1 MGESTPA
8 RARKQKFLPLREIIL
23 NSRPLVKRAI
33 QFSCDGDLAISADDS
48 VHVFVPEFP
57 DFTKRRERAAEQ
69 LNVDGQENNAEDDD
83 LSSDEEGDGKK
94 RYNPE
99 TFRTQFSEGSKHMP
113 VSYPPIDPRI
123 NKELFTAVG
132 LPFPYEGAVNQ
143 ENDELGDDD
152 SDDSGTVNADSGED
166 SDAYRYDS
174 DDTVE
179 GNNRLGFNQPFGAG
193 HAPITSVGSSMNH
206 VVRIAWSPSGLG
218 VNQRP
223 ILAILTGSGTVAMYG
238 DHNMAANILQR
249 ANDNMIQRRQ
259 LNSWIVLWGL
269 GERMIVPNQDTEL
282 AEYIRSFA
290 WAQEIGP
297 GQALLATINDAMEIA
312 IISIQTVSVPDE
324 NKPKET
330 LLMKTEPI
338 ERTVWLVRE
347 IVRFKAEGP
356 HFPVDVMDPNF
367 VPCGTSFGVN
377 WGPWLH
383 GPGYRTCVISHID
396 RNYIGFRKI
405 TVKSPWIRGELPEI
419 TVDKTDLT
427 GRCVH
432 LTTDSFVEF
441 ENGVWTKGKD
451 SVCRGI
457 ISTGWHLH
465 PFEVLLAGAKP
476 PKPPSVKHSVKD
488 CGTAY
493 DEYRVENPITDLVIH
508 PPDPLKPTE
517 TPLYTM
523 IRMSATPSNAD
534 WFETN
539 VPAPILPADDAFD
552 GQLQWVRSIAQK
564 LDVMVPV
571 DMYLRR
577 GGYTGDSDS
586 DGEDDDDDD
595 DAGLDDD
602 FGGADET
609 VDYGDGAG
617 LSAYD
622 SGVTGVPEIHPHRF
636 RLHGLTLSP
645 GGGCSAV
652 LVSNHSTQHPE
663 RGGWHTVKSNVL
675 FSYRP
680 RVPKGWKGN
689 ASANSEEEESEDKLA
704 IDPQMSSISAEEG
717 GDDDVIETPKATMTT
732 EGQLFEYLYG
742 SGPEV
747 PGVHYPIPVDPNSS
761 LAQLFAAA
769 LEKQTCELC
778 GAQVNQRKGDLSGC
792 EKGHYFGRC
801 ATSGL
806 AVQLPGVTRSCG
818 SCGLRTIRPE
828 VLLAKVPEE
837 IREQVKKAIGDGVCG
852 GCGGK
857 FLN

>member
-1 MGESTPA
+1 MEQPPPA
-8 RARKQKFLPLREIIL
+8 RAKKQKFLPLREITL

-57 DFTKRRERAAEQ
+57 DFSKRRERIARQ
-69 LNVDGQENNAEDDD
+69 LNDDGQQYCDEDDD

-132 LPFPYEGAVNQ
+132 IPFPYDVAAIK
-143 ENDELGDDD
+143 ENDETGEEGDDSETDDDD
-152 SDDSGTVNADSGED
+152 SEGDSEGD
-166 SDAYRYDS
+166 SDVYDS

-179 GNNRLGFNQPFGAG
+179 GSTRLRFNQPFGAG
-193 HAPITSVGSSMNH
+193 NAPITSVGSSMNH

-218 VNQRP
+218 VNRRP

-238 DHNMAANILQR
+238 DNNMAANILQR
-249 ANDNMIQRRQ
+249 ANDNMIQRRE
-259 LNSWIVLWGL
+259 LNSWIVLWGI
-269 GERMIVPNQDTEL
+269 GERMMVPGQDVKV

-290 WAQEIGP
+290 WAHEIGP
-297 GQALLATINDAMEIA
+297 GQALLATVNDDKEIA
-312 IISIQTVSVPDE
+312 IISIQTVPVPDE
-324 NKPKET
+324 SKPKET
-330 LLMKTEPI
+330 LLMKTEPT

-347 IVRFKAEGP
+347 IIRFKAEGP
-356 HFPVDVMDPNF
+356 HLPLDVMDPDF
-367 VPCGTSFGVN
+367 VPCGTSFGIS

-383 GPGYRTCVISHID
+383 GPGYRTCVISHVD

-405 TVKSPWIRGELPEI
+405 TVKSPWTRGELPEI
-419 TVDKTDLT
+419 TVDKSDLS
-427 GRCVH
+427 GRCLH

-441 ENGVWTKGKD
+441 ENGVWTKGEV
-451 SVCRGI
+451 SACRGI

-465 PFEVLLAGAKP
+465 PFEVPLAGSQP
-476 PKPPSVKHSVKD
+476 PKPPSAKHTVKD
-488 CGTAY
+488 CGTTY
-493 DEYRVENPITDLVIH
+493 DEYGVENPITDLVIH
-508 PPDPLKPTE
+508 PPDPLNPTKI
-517 TPLYTM
+517 PLYTM
-523 IRMSATPSNAD
+523 IRMSATPSNTD
-534 WFETN
+534 WYESN
-539 VPAPILPADDAFD
+539 VPPPKLPTNEPSFD
-552 GQLQWVRSIAQK
+552 RQLQWVRSIAQK
-564 LDVMVPV
+564 LDIMVPV
-571 DMYLRR
+571 DMYLR
-577 GGYTGDSDS
+577 GSYTGDSDS
-586 DGEDDDDDD
+586 DVEGEDEDDD

-609 VDYGDGAG
+609 VDYGEGAT

-622 SGVTGVPEIHPHRF
+622 SGASGVPEIHPHRF

-675 FSYRP
+675 FSHLP
-680 RVPKGWKGN
+680 RVPKGWKGD
-689 ASANSEEEESEDKLA
+689 AVSQVEEGQGEDMT
-704 IDPQMSSISAEEG
+704 IDPQMSAAGAQEEKAG
-717 GDDDVIETPKATMTT
+717 EKPKGIRTT

-747 PGVHYPIPVDPNSS
+747 PGVHYPIPVDPKSS

-778 GAQVNQRKGDLSGC
+778 GARVNQRKGDLSGC
-792 EKGHYFGRC
+792 GKGHYFGRC

-828 VLLAKVPEE
+828 VLLAKVPED
-837 IREQVKKAIGDGVCG
+837 IREQVRKAVGDGVCG